1 MLGFHRLNAW
11 DRAASRHCNR
21 INHHRTGELFALVS
35 RLGDGWVWFALMA
48 VLPLIHGG
56 EALAV
61 TLVMLATG
69 ALATVIYKLIKR
81 STHRVRPCEST
92 PDLILT
98 VAPLDRFSF
107 PSGHTL
113 HAVCFT
119 VIACSAFPGWAWAL
133 VPFTVLVALS
143 RLVLGLHYLSDVL
156 VGALIGGTLATGAV
170 LFFSMLGFSAW
181 T

>member
-1 MLGFHRLNAW
+1 MLGLDRLTDW
-11 DRAASRHCNR
+11 DRAASRQCNR
-21 INHHRTGELFALVS
+21 INHHRLGEAFALVS
-35 RLGDGWVWFALMA
+35 RLGDGWVWFALTA
-48 VLPLIHGG
+48 ALPLIHGDP
-56 EALAV
+56 AWV
-61 TLVMLATG
+61 VSLVMLGTG
-69 ALATVIYKLIKR
+69 ALATVIYKAIKQ
-81 STHRVRPCEST
+81 STHRLRPCEST

-119 VIACSAFPGWAWAL
+119 IIACSAFPGWSWVL
-133 VPFTVLVALS
+133 VPFTVLVGLS

-156 VGALIGGTLATGAV
+156 VGALIGGTLGSAAV
-170 LFFSMLGFSAW
+170 LVSSMLGGGAW

>member
-1 MLGFHRLNAW
+1 MLGLHRLNAW

-21 INHHRTGELFALVS
+21 INHHRTGEAFALVS
-35 RLGDGWVWFALMA
+35 RLGDGWVWFALIA
-48 VLPLIHGG
+48 GLPLIHGDT
-56 EALAV
+56 AWV
-61 TLVMLATG
+61 VSLVMLATG
-69 ALATVIYKLIKR
+69 AVATLIYKAIKH
-81 STHRVRPCEST
+81 STHRLRPCEST

-119 VIACSAFPGWAWAL
+119 VIACSAFPLWSWVL
-133 VPFTVLVALS
+133 VPFAVLVALS

-156 VGALIGGTLATGAV
+156 VGALIGGTLGVGAV
-170 LFFSMLGFSAW
+170 VLGSMSGAGAW

>member
-1 MLGFHRLNAW
+1 MLGLHHLSAW
-11 DRAASRHCNR
+11 DRAAIRRCNR
-21 INHHRTGELFALVS
+21 INQHRTGDAFALVS
-35 RLGDGWVWFALMA
+35 RLGDGWVWFALLA
-48 VLPLIHGG
+48 ALPVIHGV
-56 EALAV
+56 EAVAV
-61 TLVMLATG
+61 ALVMLGTG
-69 ALATVIYKLIKR
+69 ALATLVYKLIKHT
-81 STHRVRPCEST
+81 THRLRPCEST

-119 VIACSAFPGWAWAL
+119 VITCSVFPGWAWVL
-133 VPFTVLVALS
+133 VPFTVLVGLS

-156 VGALIGGTLATGAV
+156 VGALIGGTLAAGAV
-170 LFFSMLGFSAW
+170 LFAIMLGLGAW

>member
-1 MLGFHRLNAW
+1 MLGFHRLTAW

-21 INHHRTGELFALVS
+21 INQRRTGEVFALIS

-48 VLPLIHGG
+48 ALPLIHGAHAVAV
-56 EALAV
+56 ALA
-61 TLVMLATG
+61 MLGTG
-69 ALATVIYKLIKR
+69 AVATLLYKLIKQ
-81 STHRVRPCEST
+81 STHRLRPCEQT

-119 VIACSAFPGWAWAL
+119 VIACSAFPAWTWLL
-133 VPFTVLVALS
+133 VPFTVLVGLS

-156 VGALIGGTLATGAV
+156 VGALIGGTLGVGAILV
-170 LFFSMLGFSAW
+170 CSALGFDAW
-181 T
+181 I